1 VFVGSADWVPRN
13 FFRRIEVVFP
23 IEDGNLRERLISEI
37 LGVTLADNAM
47 ARILDADGIYRH
59 AEIPAGKT
67 PRRSQMEFIA
77 LAAPQI
83 VSKTKGKFPRV
94 KIRTAT
100 SQN

>member
-1 VFVGSADWVPRN
+1 MGSADWMPRN

-23 IEDGNLRERLISEI
+23 IKDGNLRERLISEI
-37 LGVTLADNAM
+37 LRVTLADNAK
-47 ARILDADGIYRH
+47 ARILGADGVYRA

-77 LAAPQI
+77 LATPQI
-83 VSKTKGKFPRV
+83 TSKTKDKFPRV

-100 SQN
+100 AQN